1 MTTLNAIMRGRTAS
15 PAFKANNYLV
25 IGASILTFVTL
36 AGVFAPWL
44 APYPE
49 DALGSVNTGG
59 TLLPPSAEHW
69 MGTDQ
74 AGRDVLS
81 RVIFGARTSLTIVI
95 AVIILAGT
103 IGTILGVVAG
113 FAGGIV
119 RDTVMRVTDMFLAF
133 PALLLALALALIL
146 RPSLPT
152 VILAIAVTW
161 WPWYTRLTSS
171 VASSMRTRGFVE
183 AAQCLGV
190 STPRLVL
197 RHVLPNS
204 TTPVLVQSSLDAGGI
219 LITSAALSYLGLGAN
234 GPTPEWGLM
243 VSEGQQF
250 FSTSWWA
257 ALFPGLTI
265 MITALAFN
273 LIGEGLRSALDPR
286 RAAS

>member
-1 MTTLNAIMRGRTAS
+1 MTTLNALTQLRAATQT
-15 PAFKANNYLV
+15 FKANTYVL
-25 IGASILTFVTL
+25 IGGSILALITL
-36 AGVFAPWL
+36 AGLLAPWL

-49 DALGSVNTGG
+49 DALGNVNTAQ

-81 RVIFGARTSLTIVI
+81 RVLFGTRTSLTIVVAVI
-95 AVIILAGT
+95 AVAGT

-113 FAGGIV
+113 FAGGVI
-119 RDTVMRVTDMFLAF
+119 RDIVMRVTDMFLAF

-146 RPSLPT
+146 RPSMPT

-161 WPWYTRLTSS
+161 WPWYTRLTAS
-171 VASSMRTRGFVE
+171 VASSMRNRGYVE
-183 AAQCLGV
+183 AARCLGV
-190 STPRLVL
+190 SAPRLVL

-204 TTPVLVQSSLDAGGI
+204 MTPVLVQSSLDAGGI

-250 FSTSWWA
+250 FTTAWWA

-273 LIGEGLRSALDPR
+273 LLGEGLRSSLDPR
-286 RAAS
+286 RTAR